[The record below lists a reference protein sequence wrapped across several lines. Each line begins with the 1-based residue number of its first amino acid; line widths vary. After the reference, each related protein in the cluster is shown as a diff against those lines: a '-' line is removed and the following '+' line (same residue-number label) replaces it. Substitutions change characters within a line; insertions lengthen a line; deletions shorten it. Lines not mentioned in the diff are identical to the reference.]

1 MTEKLPI
8 SYPAFFPIGPI
19 EQEGYVP
26 RAALETRPSAGADRY
41 RQALTVT
48 AAALIGAILV
58 LAFALSIQGVGL
70 EDHPGVGPD
79 RPPHPALPAPAPAPD
94 YAPVAPLLG

>member
-1 MTEKLPI
+1 MIDKLPI
-8 SYPAFFPIGPI
+8 SYPALPLGPI
-19 EQEGYVP
+19 EQGGHRAVVP
-26 RAALETRPSAGADRY
+26 TTSRRSAAVDRNWHW
-41 RQALTVT
+41 AKVT
-48 AAALIGAILV
+48 ASALIAAILV
-58 LAFALSIQGVGL
+58 LGFVLSIQAVGL